1 MTRKELIANLS
12 AEFLPIA
19 SFVLASETIGFRMG
33 LRVLIVTTVITFLL
47 STLVERRLP
56 KFGLFASGTILLF
69 AALSI
74 YFHDPRFIIVKDTL
88 YYFGF
93 GTALLIG
100 LLFGKSPFK
109 YFFNDFMALTER
121 GWAVISYRWTIFFF
135 LLTIG
140 NEVARHLLHPVD
152 WTLYKLSALVV
163 TWVFG
168 FYQLTVT
175 SRERL
180 PEASPLGLRIN
191 SSIKN

>member
-19 SFVLASETIGFRMG
+19 SFVLASETVGFRIG
-33 LRVLIVTTVITFLL
+33 LRVLIVATIITFLL
-47 STLVERRLP
+47 SVFIERRLP
-56 KFGLFASGTILLF
+56 KFGLFASGTILFF

-74 YFHDPRFIIVKDTL
+74 GFHNPFFIIIKDTL

-100 LLFGKSPFK
+100 LLRGKSPFK
-109 YFFNDFMALTER
+109 FFFNDFMALTER

-140 NEVARHLLHPVD
+140 NEIARHLLHPVD
-152 WTLYKLSALVV
+152 WTLYKLLALVA

-180 PEASPLGLRIN
+180 PEASPLGLRVTR
-191 SSIKN
+191 SI

>member
-19 SFVLASETIGFRMG
+19 AFVLASETVGFRLG
-33 LRVLIVTTVITFLL
+33 LRVLITTTVVTFLL
-47 STLVERRLP
+47 SVIVERRLP
-56 KFGLFASGTILLF
+56 KFGLFASGTILFF

-74 YFHDPRFIIVKDTL
+74 GLHNPFFIIIKDTL

-100 LLFGKSPFK
+100 LLRGSSPLK

-152 WTLYKLSALVV
+152 WTLYKLLALVV
-163 TWVFG
+163 TWIFG

-175 SRERL
+175 SSERL

-191 SSIKN
+191 Q